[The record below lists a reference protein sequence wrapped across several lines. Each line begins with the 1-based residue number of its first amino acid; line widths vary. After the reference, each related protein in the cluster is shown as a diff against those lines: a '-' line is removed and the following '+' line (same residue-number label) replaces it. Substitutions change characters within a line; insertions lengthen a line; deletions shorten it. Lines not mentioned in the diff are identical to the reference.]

1 MRPTKGS
8 LPLYLQLREAVR
20 AKIESGEYMPGTP
33 IPSEKQ
39 FADAYGMHRLSVR
52 IALNGLI
59 REGLLKSIQGKG
71 VYVCGPK
78 KQETTYG
85 IQPGPE
91 ELKTIEGSRVLI
103 KAVREAGPYYSS
115 LLSLAPEDPVWYI
128 RRILSQNGEPVAL
141 KDTIIPCDKLPSLE
155 EIDLQLFSLYDAL
168 NWSSIH
174 LYSGDQVLQ
183 TTYLDPAMARLL
195 NLSPKQAV
203 MEISCIVRSPD
214 EEPAAYS
221 CCYIR
226 SDKAE
231 YLLHRQS
238 HNSSYINE

>member
-52 IALNGLI
+52 IALNVLI

-78 KQETTYG
+78 KQETTCG

-103 KAVREAGPYYSS
+103 KAVREAGPYYST
-115 LLSLAPEDPVWYI
+115 LLNLDPEDPVWYI
-128 RRILSQNGEPVAL
+128 RRILSQNGEPIAL
-141 KDTIIPCDKLPSLE
+141 KDTIIPCDTLPSLE

-168 NWSSIH
+168 NWSSVH
-174 LYSGDQVLQ
+174 LYSGDQILR

-238 HNSSYINE
+238 QNSSFINE

>member
-1 MRPTKGS
+1 MKPRKGS
-8 LPLYLQLREAVR
+8 LPLYKQLREAVR
-20 AKIESGEYMPGTP
+20 KKIETGEYVPGSA

-39 FADAYGMHRLSVR
+39 LSDAYGMHRLSVR

-59 REGLLKSIQGKG
+59 REGLLKSVQGKG
-71 VYVCGPK
+71 VFVCGPK

-85 IQPGPE
+85 LQPNPE
-91 ELKTIEGSRVLI
+91 ELKTLDGPRVLV
-103 KAVREAGPYYSS
+103 KAVREA
-115 LLSLAPEDPVWYI
+115 
-128 RRILSQNGEPVAL
+128 ILSQNGEPVAL

-168 NWSSIH
+168 NWSSVH
-174 LYSGDQVLQ
+174 LYSGDQVLR

-238 HNSSYINE
+238 QNSSFINE

>member
-52 IALNGLI
+52 IALNVLI

-221 CCYIR
+221 GCYIR
-226 SDKAE
+226 SDQPE
-231 YLLHRQS
+231 YLLH
-238 HNSSYINE
+238 SYINE

>member
-1 MRPTKGS
+1 MRQKGRS

-20 AKIESGEYMPGTP
+20 TKIENGEYLPGTA

-39 FADAYGMHRLSVR
+39 LAAAYRMHRLSVR

-71 VYVCGPK
+71 VFVCGPK
-78 KQETTYG
+78 NPETVYG
-85 IQPGPE
+85 LQPDPE
-91 ELKTIEGSRVLI
+91 ELMTIDGPRVLV
-103 KAVREAGPYYSS
+103 KAVREAGPYYST
-115 LLSLAPEDPVWYI
+115 LLNLAPEDSVWYI
-128 RRILSQNGEPVAL
+128 RRILSKDGKPVAL
-141 KDTIIPCDKLPSLE
+141 KDTIIPCAKLPGLE

-168 NWSSIH
+168 NWSSIRLH
-174 LYSGDQVLQ
+174 SGDQVLR

-195 NLSPKQAV
+195 CLSPEQAV
-203 MEISCIVRSPD
+203 LEISCIIRSPD
-214 EEPAAYS
+214 GEPAAYS

-231 YLLHRQS
+231 FLLHCQTEKTS
-238 HNSSYINE
+238 